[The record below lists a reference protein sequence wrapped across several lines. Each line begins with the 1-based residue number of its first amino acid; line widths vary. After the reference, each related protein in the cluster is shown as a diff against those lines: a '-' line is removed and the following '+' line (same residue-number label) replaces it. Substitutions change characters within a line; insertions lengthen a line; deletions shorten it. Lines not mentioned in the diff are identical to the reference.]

1 MSDSDDDEVKTF
13 EKAMEHNDWDKYN
26 PVTDNVEN
34 FVDIFIEYQ
43 LEKLLKEYG
52 KEHPNRKNL
61 IDEISFN
68 YL

>member
-34 FVDIFIEYQ
+34 FVDIFIEY
-43 LEKLLKEYG
+43 
-52 KEHPNRKNL
+52 
-61 IDEISFN
+61 
-68 YL
+68 